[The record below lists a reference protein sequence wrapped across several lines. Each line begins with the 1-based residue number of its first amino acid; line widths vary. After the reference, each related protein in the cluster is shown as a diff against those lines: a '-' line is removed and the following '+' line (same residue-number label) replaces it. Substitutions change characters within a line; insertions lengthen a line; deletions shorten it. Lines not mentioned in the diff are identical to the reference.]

1 MFTLNCKGRLVS
13 LNKPVVMGILNI
25 TPDSFHAPSRPG
37 SADEM
42 LQKAG
47 QMITDGAAIIDVGA
61 QSTRPGSDW
70 IDPESEWKRLST
82 LLPKLCEKFP
92 ATVFSIDTFH
102 HSVAVQAVMHGAA
115 MVNDV
120 SAGKLD
126 PLMVPSVAN
135 LKVPFVCMHM
145 KGTPQTMSAL
155 ATYSQLMPEIV
166 DYFIERIYTCR
177 KAGIQDIII
186 DPGFG
191 FAKKGA
197 QNFELLNKLQHLQI
211 LGCPLLLG
219 VSRKSM
225 ITKSL
230 GINSGEALN
239 GTTVLHTIGLLKGAS
254 ILRVHDVREA
264 MQAIKLVDMLA
275 VNTNDLELN

>member
-13 LNKPVVMGILNI
+13 LHKPVVMGILNI

-37 SADEM
+37 YGEEM

-47 QMITDGAAIIDVGA
+47 QMIADGASIIDVGA

-70 IDPESEWKRLST
+70 IDPETEWNRLSE
-82 LLPKLCEKFP
+82 LLPLLCEKFP

-102 HSVAVQAVMHGAA
+102 HSVAVQAVKYGAS

-120 SAGKLD
+120 SAGNLD
-126 PLMVPSVAN
+126 PLMVPSVAG
-135 LKVPFVCMHM
+135 LEVPFVCMHM
-145 KGTPQTMSAL
+145 KGTPQTMSSL
-155 ATYSQLMPEIV
+155 ATYTQLMPEIV
-166 DYFIERIYTCR
+166 DYFIERISTCR
-177 KAGIQDIII
+177 MAGIKDIII

-191 FAKKGA
+191 FAKKGE
-197 QNFELLNKLQHLQI
+197 QNFALLNQLQDLQI

-225 ITKSL
+225 ITKTL
-230 GINSGEALN
+230 GITSGESLN
-239 GTTVLHTIGLLKGAS
+239 GTTVLHTIGLLKGAT
-254 ILRVHDVREA
+254 ILRVHDVKEA
-264 MQAIKLVDMLA
+264 MQAIRLVDKLGGMLY
-275 VNTNDLELN
+275 DEELN